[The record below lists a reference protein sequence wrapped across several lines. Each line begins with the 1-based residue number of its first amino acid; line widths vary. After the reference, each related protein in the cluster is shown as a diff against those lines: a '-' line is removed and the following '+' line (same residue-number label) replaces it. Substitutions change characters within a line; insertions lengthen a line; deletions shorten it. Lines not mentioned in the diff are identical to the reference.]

1 MRKSKKYKLILLL
14 IFPLVVSL
22 ISNLLLTIGADTD
35 SYIFLYI
42 TTSILYIW
50 GFVAIFFWFYVGIQF
65 GNTEISEMKSFLLGN
80 SLWMISLLLYIWQF
94 ILLEDEKR
102 NLFIA
107 GLSQDYTLG
116 FVGVS
121 GKIIGIFTN
130 SIDGNAVIMISYLIM
145 LLVFTIGFL
154 FAAKNRQLK
163 ST

>member
-1 MRKSKKYKLILLL
+1 VRKSKKYKLILLL

-42 TTSILYIW
+42 TTSIIYIW

-65 GNTEISEMKSFLLGN
+65 GNSETSEMKSFLLGN

-107 GLSQDYTLG
+107 GLSQDYALG

-121 GKIIGIFTN
+121 AKIIGFFTN